1 MKMIDYKYKKI
12 THSFLMSLFMSCIIS
27 FIICIFNFG
36 LGNNIIFTWLNAWLL
51 SFVVSF
57 PTIFMISPIIYRLVN
72 LVTND
77 EYINAHK

>member
-1 MKMIDYKYKKI
+1 
-12 THSFLMSLFMSCIIS
+12 MSLFMSCIIS
-27 FIICIFNFG
+27 FIICIYNFG
-36 LGNNIIFTWLNAWLL
+36 LGNNIIFIWLNAWLL

-57 PTIFMISPIIYRLVN
+57 PTIFMISPIIYKLVN